1 MGKTIAVLLTCHNR
15 KAETVRCLEFIA
27 RQKLLEDIAV
37 QVYLVDDGSTDG
49 TAAAVKEVCPKAIL
63 LQGNGSLY
71 WGGGMRQAFAEAMKD
86 GYDFYLWLNDDVTL
100 AENALN
106 FMVTTYQALVST
118 GHSKSILV
126 GSTKDPQIGELTYG
140 GWRMGSWPR
149 PLHFNAVVPSGTMQ
163 PCDAMNGNCV
173 LIPQE
178 VARLV
183 GNIDSTFTHTMG
195 DFDYA
200 LRARKKGCA
209 VWVVP
214 GYIGTCTRNSS
225 EGSWRDPDASFS
237 ERVERVQDPK
247 HGLPFRE
254 WRIFVRR
261 HGGFFWFLTWFF
273 SYRKLLGI
281 P

>member
-15 KAETVRCLEFIA
+15 KAETVRCLECIA
-27 RQKLLEDIAV
+27 RQKLQDDMAV
-37 QVYLVDDGSTDG
+37 RVYLVDDGSTDG
-49 TAAAVKEVCPKAIL
+49 TTAAVKEICPAAVL

-71 WGGGMRQAFAEAMKD
+71 WGGGMRQAFSEAMKD
-86 GYDFYLWLNDDVTL
+86 GCDFYLWLNDDVTL
-100 AENALN
+100 YDNALS
-106 FMVTTYQALVST
+106 FMVTTYQALVSS

-126 GSTKDPQIGELTYG
+126 GSTKDPQTGKLTYG
-140 GWRMGSWPR
+140 GWQKGSWFR
-149 PLHFNAVVPSGTMQ
+149 PMHFTAVIPGSATQ
-163 PCDAMNGNCV
+163 LCDAMNGNCV

-183 GNIDSTFTHTMG
+183 GNIDSAFTHTMG

-200 LRARKKGCA
+200 LRAREKGCT

-214 GYIGTCTRNSS
+214 GYIGTCTRNPR
-225 EGSWRDPDASFS
+225 EGSWRDPAASFP
-237 ERVERVQDPK
+237 ERMKRVQDPK
-247 HGLPFRE
+247 RGLPFRE

-261 HGGFFWFLTWFF
+261 HGGFFWFLNWFF